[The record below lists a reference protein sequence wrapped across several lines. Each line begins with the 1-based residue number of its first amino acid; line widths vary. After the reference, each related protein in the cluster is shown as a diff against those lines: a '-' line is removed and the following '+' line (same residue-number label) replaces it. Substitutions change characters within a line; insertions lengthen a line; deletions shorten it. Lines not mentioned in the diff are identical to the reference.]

1 MIITLSWL
9 KNHLAT
15 SANLEKIINKL
26 TGIGLEVEGIKERQN
41 ELSDF
46 KIAKVLKAEKHP
58 NADKLKLCDV
68 SLGDSRT
75 IKVVCGASNARNGLI
90 TI

>member
-15 SANLEKIINKL
+15 SLNLEKIINKL
-26 TGIGLEVEGIKERQN
+26 TDIGLEVEAVKESQN

-58 NADKLKLCDV
+58 NADKLKLL
-68 SLGDSRT
+68 SL
-75 IKVVCGASNARNGLI
+75 IHI
-90 TI
+90 